1 LGRVL
6 KQTVKDIGE
15 QLRGIEEDMGR
26 IRAAR
31 KVGAGEADVL
41 REKVAGFYSS
51 HSALLAAHGQRMEER
66 VLRHREEGKAL
77 LLREEAQLEQGRG
90 DLLELS
96 RQLEELLRRRDRLEV
111 SKLLGPLASRLDRIG
126 GELRTTGQAII
137 HKLQFVPLLLPESQ
151 VPGYLS
157 TFSVCAST
165 SHAIIDRPVY
175 EKVLCTIQLHLAD
188 ENGVKLDVFREV
200 PLAAS
205 MALFEGSTC
214 RWVEVKVKLEQADSW
229 ALTFTPPCPGIA
241 HLSVV
246 IGGRHVRNS
255 PYVLHVRSLSLDP
268 HEEMANLSSKT
279 KKCVR
284 FNEVSM

>member
-1 LGRVL
+1 MCYTS
-6 KQTVKDIGE
+6 QYPT
-15 QLRGIEEDMGR
+15 
-26 IRAAR
+26 
-31 KVGAGEADVL
+31 
-41 REKVAGFYSS
+41 
-51 HSALLAAHGQRMEER
+51 ALL
-66 VLRHREEGKAL
+66 KI
-77 LLREEAQLEQGRG
+77 
-90 DLLELS
+90 
-96 RQLEELLRRRDRLEV
+96 
-111 SKLLGPLASRLDRIG
+111 KLL
-126 GELRTTGQAII
+126 
-137 HKLQFVPLLLPESQ
+137 
-151 VPGYLS
+151 
-157 TFSVCAST
+157 
-165 SHAIIDRPVY
+165 
-175 EKVLCTIQLHLAD
+175 KVLCTIQLHLAD
-188 ENGVKLDVFREV
+188 ENGVKLDVFRWTLTHKYTEKSKNIPQNPLKNLKPNSCREV

-284 FNEVSM
+284 FNEVSMWTITLANNMFSFLVMLHCFHNNCYKMHPCHITSCYPVLIVGKRRAAV